1 MLSGRLGQG
10 SRFAPLRN
18 RSFRLLLIGQT
29 TSALGSAMLPIALS
43 FAILADG
50 GTAFDIG
57 AVFGTVFIA
66 ELALYLVGG
75 VASDR
80 YPRRWVMVIAD
91 AVRGASQLALAVLL
105 IVGNAPLLALCACT
119 AVQGAAGGFFLPAAI
134 ALMPTIVE
142 PDELQPAN
150 GLAQITSSASGV
162 LGPAIAGVLVVTIGG
177 GWAIAANGVS
187 FLVNAVMLTQVRS
200 RRSEVSPTTRASL
213 LGQMREGWSAFLAID
228 WYVAIACSWSLL
240 QVFLGAYYAV
250 GPVFAK
256 QYLGGA
262 GAWAAI
268 LTVGGIGSAVGGL
281 AVIRLRPKRPLSA
294 AMLCCVPFSL
304 MPLAVALALPVP
316 VLCAVSAIAGTSVVL
331 TQTLFDTVVQTVV
344 DPDVLGRVFAIDLSL
359 SQIGLPLGLF
369 IGGLLE
375 SSLGGRTVLVAA
387 GTGATAMCLLT
398 AARRPIRDMRLDP
411 LTRGDQTDRKP
422 PLDPNDATH

>member
-1 MLSGRLGQG
+1 MLSRLGQG

-57 AVFGTVFIA
+57 LVFGTVFIA
-66 ELALYLVGG
+66 ELVLYLVGG
-75 VASDR
+75 VAADR
-80 YPRRWVMVIAD
+80 YPRRSVMVVAD
-91 AVRGASQLALAVLL
+91 TVRGASQLALAALL

-134 ALMPTIVE
+134 SLMPAVVD

-150 GLAQITSSASGV
+150 GLAQITSSAAGV
-162 LGPAIAGVLVVTIGG
+162 LGPAIAGILVLTIGG

-187 FLVNAVMLTQVRS
+187 FLVNALMLTQVRS
-200 RRSEVSPTTRASL
+200 RRAELSPTMGASL
-213 LGQMREGWSAFLAID
+213 LGQLREGWSAFRAID

-250 GPVFAK
+250 GPVVAK

-281 AVIRLRPKRPLSA
+281 AVIRLRPRRPLSA
-294 AMLCCVPFSL
+294 AMLCSVPFSL
-304 MPLAVALALPVP
+304 MPLAVALTLPVP
-316 VLCAVSAIAGTSVVL
+316 VLCALSAVAGASVVL
-331 TQTLFDTVVQTVV
+331 TQTLFDTVVQRVV
-344 DPDVLGRVFAIDLSL
+344 DPQVLGRVFAIDLSL

-375 SSLGGRTVLVAA
+375 PSLGGRTVLVAA
-387 GTGATAMCLLT
+387 GIGATGMCLLT
-398 AARRPIRDMRLDP
+398 AALRPIRQMRLDP
-411 LTRGDQTDRKP
+411 APQVDHTP
-422 PLDPNDATH
+422 PLDPDGATH

>member
-1 MLSGRLGQG
+1 MLSRLGQG

-57 AVFGTVFIA
+57 LVFGTVFIA
-66 ELALYLVGG
+66 ELVLYLVGG
-75 VASDR
+75 VAADR
-80 YPRRWVMVIAD
+80 YPRRSVMVVAD
-91 AVRGASQLALAVLL
+91 TVRGASQLALAALL

-134 ALMPTIVE
+134 SLMPAVVD

-150 GLAQITSSASGV
+150 GLAQITSSAAGV
-162 LGPAIAGVLVVTIGG
+162 LGPAIAGILVLTIGG

-187 FLVNAVMLTQVRS
+187 FLVNALMLTQVRS
-200 RRSEVSPTTRASL
+200 RRAELSPTMGASL
-213 LGQMREGWSAFLAID
+213 LGQLREGWSAFRAID

-250 GPVFAK
+250 GPVVAK

-281 AVIRLRPKRPLSA
+281 AVIRLRPRRPLSA
-294 AMLCCVPFSL
+294 AMLCSVPFSL
-304 MPLAVALALPVP
+304 MPL
-316 VLCAVSAIAGTSVVL
+316 
-331 TQTLFDTVVQTVV
+331 FDTVVQRVV
-344 DPDVLGRVFAIDLSL
+344 DPQVLGRVFAIDLSL

-375 SSLGGRTVLVAA
+375 PSLGGRTVLVAA
-387 GTGATAMCLLT
+387 GIGATGMCLLT
-398 AARRPIRDMRLDP
+398 AALRPIRQMRLDP
-411 LTRGDQTDRKP
+411 APQVDHTP
-422 PLDPNDATH
+422 PLDPDGATH